1 MPIYVGSQKIK
12 DIYYGGVKIGKIY
25 RGNTLVYTSLAF
37 PIDTI
42 VYESS
47 TAGSETITLE
57 EGIYEV
63 YCIAGGSGGA
73 AVGGTSTARAV
84 AVGGASGSGFIG
96 KVRLNEGTYR
106 IIVGAG
112 GAGSSGAYRY
122 TATSVKGGKSSI
134 GNLVITRAGEENLEN
149 LVTAYGGES
158 STTNGN
164 NIAVAGNG
172 GAVPYVNTSII
183 ISQTLN
189 KAGNQGNIV
198 RYWATSTAGASVY
211 GSYGAGGASTAYNG
225 GGTHVDGSSG
235 YIKIVYKGR
244 S

>member
-25 RGNTLVYTSLAF
+25 RGNTLVYTSLAY
-37 PIDTI
+37 PIDTVI
-42 VYESS
+42 YESS
-47 TAGSETITLE
+47 TAGISSVELK

-73 AVGGTSTARAV
+73 AVGGTSTNRAV

-96 KVRLNEGTYR
+96 KVRLNKGAYQIT
-106 IIVGAG
+106 VGSG

-122 TATSVKGGKSSI
+122 TATSVKGGDSFI
-134 GNLVITRAGEENLEN
+134 GNLVIARAGEVSMEK
-149 LVTAYGGES
+149 VITAYGGES

-164 NIAVAGNG
+164 NIAIAGNG
-172 GAVPYVNTSII
+172 GAVPSVNTSI

-211 GSYGAGGASTAYNG
+211 GSYGAGGASTAYDG

-235 YIKIVYKGR
+235 YIKIVYKGN
-244 S
+244 

>member
-25 RGNTLVYTSLAF
+25 RGNTLVYTSLAY
-37 PIDTI
+37 PSDTI

-47 TAGSETITLE
+47 TAGTSTVELE
-57 EGIYEV
+57 KGIYEV

-106 IIVGAG
+106 IVVGAG

-122 TATSVKGGKSSI
+122 TATSVKGGDSFI
-134 GNLVITRAGEENLEN
+134 GNLVIARAGDVSLEK
-149 LVTAYGGES
+149 LITAYGGES

-164 NIAVAGNG
+164 NIAIAGNG
-172 GAVPYVNTSII
+172 GAVPSVNTSI

-211 GSYGAGGASTAYNG
+211 GSYGAGGASTALNG
-225 GGTHVDGSSG
+225 GGTHEDGSSG
-235 YIKIVYKGR
+235 YIKIVYKGN
-244 S
+244 

>member
-47 TAGSETITLE
+47 TAGTETITLE

-96 KVRLNEGTYR
+96 KVRINKGTYQ
-106 IIVGAG
+106 ITVGAG

-122 TATSVKGGKSSI
+122 TATSVKGGRSYI
-134 GNLVITRAGEENLEN
+134 GHKVIVRAGEVFLEE

-164 NIAVAGNG
+164 DTAIAGNG
-172 GAVPYVNTSII
+172 GAVPSVNTSI

-235 YIKIVYKGR
+235 YIKIVYKGG

>member
-25 RGNTLVYTSLAF
+25 RGNTLVYTSLAY
-37 PIDTI
+37 PIDTVI
-42 VYESS
+42 YESS
-47 TAGSETITLE
+47 TAGISSVELE

-73 AVGGTSTARAV
+73 AVGGTSTNRAV

-96 KVRLNEGTYR
+96 KVRLNKGAYQIT
-106 IIVGAG
+106 VGSG

-122 TATSVKGGKSSI
+122 TATSVKGGDSFI
-134 GNLVITRAGEENLEN
+134 GNLVIARAGEVSMEK
-149 LVTAYGGES
+149 VITAYGGES

-164 NIAVAGNG
+164 NIAIAGNG
-172 GAVPYVNTSII
+172 GAVPSVNTSI

-211 GSYGAGGASTAYNG
+211 GSYGAGGASTAYDG

-235 YIKIVYKGR
+235 YIKIVYKGN
-244 S
+244 

>member
-1 MPIYVGSQKIK
+1 MPIYVGSKKIK

-47 TAGSETITLE
+47 TAVATTITLE

-96 KVRLNEGTYR
+96 KVRINKGNYQIT
-106 IIVGAG
+106 VGAG

-122 TATSVKGGKSSI
+122 TATSVKGGNSYI
-134 GNLVITRAGEENLEN
+134 GKRVVTRAGEPSLEK
-149 LVTAYGGES
+149 LVEAYGGES

-164 NIAVAGNG
+164 DIAVAGNG
-172 GAVPYVNTSII
+172 GAVPSVNTSII

-211 GSYGAGGASTAYNG
+211 GSYGAGGASTALNG

>member
-25 RGNTLVYTSLAF
+25 RGNTLVYTSLAS

-47 TAGSETITLE
+47 TAGTSTVELE

-96 KVRLNEGTYR
+96 KVRLNKGTYR
-106 IIVGAG
+106 IAVGAG

-122 TATSVKGGKSSI
+122 TATSVEGGNSSI
-134 GNLVITRAGEENLEN
+134 GKLVMTRASEVSLKNLVK
-149 LVTAYGGES
+149 AYGGES
-158 STTNGN
+158 STTNGKD
-164 NIAVAGNG
+164 IAIAGNG
-172 GAVPYVNTSII
+172 GAVPSVNTSII

-211 GSYGAGGASTAYNG
+211 GSYGAGGASTALNG
-225 GGTHVDGSSG
+225 GGTHEDGSSG

>member
-25 RGNTLVYTSLAF
+25 RGNTLVYTSLAY
-37 PIDTI
+37 PIDTVI
-42 VYESS
+42 YESS
-47 TAGSETITLE
+47 TAGTSTVELK

-73 AVGGTSTARAV
+73 AVGGTSTNRAI

-96 KVRLNEGTYR
+96 KVRLNKGTYK
-106 IIVGAG
+106 ITVGAG

-122 TATSVKGGKSSI
+122 TATSVKGGDSSI
-134 GNLVITRAGEENLEN
+134 GNLVITRAGEVSLEI
-149 LVTAYGGES
+149 LVKAYGGES
-158 STTNGN
+158 STTNGT

-172 GAVPYVNTSII
+172 GAVPSVNTSI

-198 RYWATSTAGASVY
+198 RRWATSTAGASVY
-211 GSYGAGGASTAYNG
+211 GSYGAGGASTAYSG
-225 GGTHVDGSSG
+225 RGTHEDGSSG
-235 YIKIVYKGR
+235 YIKIVYKGG

>member
-37 PIDTI
+37 PIDTVI
-42 VYESS
+42 YESS
-47 TAGSETITLE
+47 TAVATTITLE

-96 KVRLNEGTYR
+96 KVRINKGDYQ
-106 IIVGAG
+106 IAVGAG

-122 TATSVKGGKSSI
+122 TATSVKGGNSYI
-134 GNLVITRAGEENLEN
+134 GKIVVTRAGEPSLEK
-149 LVTAYGGES
+149 LVEAYGGES

-164 NIAVAGNG
+164 DIAVAGNG
-172 GAVPYVNTSII
+172 GAVPSVNTSII

-211 GSYGAGGASTAYNG
+211 GSYGAGGASTALNG

-235 YIKIVYKGR
+235 YIKIVYKGG

>member
-25 RGNTLVYTSLAF
+25 RGNTLVYTSLAY
-37 PIDTI
+37 PSDTI

-47 TAGSETITLE
+47 TAGISTVELE

-73 AVGGTSTARAV
+73 AVGGTSTNRAV

-96 KVRLNEGTYR
+96 KVRLNKGTYK
-106 IIVGAG
+106 ITVGAG

-122 TATSVKGGKSSI
+122 T
-134 GNLVITRAGEENLEN
+134 
-149 LVTAYGGES
+149 
-158 STTNGN
+158 
-164 NIAVAGNG
+164 
-172 GAVPYVNTSII
+172 
-183 ISQTLN
+183 
-189 KAGNQGNIV
+189 
-198 RYWATSTAGASVY
+198 ATSTAGASVY
-211 GSYGAGGASTAYNG
+211 GSYGAGGASTALNG
-225 GGTHVDGSSG
+225 GGTHEDGSSG

>member
-37 PIDTI
+37 PIDTVI
-42 VYESS
+42 YESS
-47 TAGSETITLE
+47 TAGVSTVELK

-73 AVGGTSTARAV
+73 AVGGTSTNRAV

-96 KVRLNEGTYR
+96 KVRLNKGAYQIT
-106 IIVGAG
+106 VGAG

-122 TATSVKGGKSSI
+122 TATSVKGGKSYI
-134 GNLVITRAGEENLEN
+134 GHRVIARGGEVYLEKLVE
-149 LVTAYGGES
+149 AYGGES

-164 NIAVAGNG
+164 NIAIAGNG
-172 GAVPYVNTSII
+172 GAVPFVNTSII

-211 GSYGAGGASTAYNG
+211 GSYGAGGASTALKG

-235 YIKIVYKGR
+235 YIKIVYKGN
-244 S
+244 

>member
-25 RGNTLVYTSLAF
+25 RGNTLVYTSLTY

-47 TAGSETITLE
+47 TAGSKTITLE
-57 EGIYEV
+57 KGIYEI

-96 KVRLNEGTYR
+96 KVRINKGTYK
-106 IIVGAG
+106 ITVGAG

-122 TATSVKGGKSSI
+122 TATSVKGGDSSI
-134 GNLVITRAGEENLEN
+134 GN

-164 NIAVAGNG
+164 NIANAGNG
-172 GAVPYVNTSII
+172 GAVPSVNTSII

-211 GSYGAGGASTAYNG
+211 GSYGAGGASTALNG
-225 GGTHVDGSSG
+225 GGTHEDGSSG